1 MNITDKLKRPL
12 RDLRISVTDKCNFRC
27 QYCMPAE
34 IFDQYYTFLKKEKLL
49 TFEEIVRFTRLLTD
63 LGVEKIR
70 LTGGEPLIRLELD
83 KLVEQLRELPGVK
96 DIAMTTNG
104 SLLATKAA
112 MLKEAG
118 LDRVTI
124 SLDALD
130 PSVFNAMNGGVCNI
144 QDVLD
149 GIDAADQTGM
159 KIKINMVVQKGVNEQ
174 EILPMAR
181 YFQRKGHT
189 LRFIEFMDVG
199 NINGW
204 NMEQVVPSKD
214 IVRLIQDEL
223 PIEPVEPNYYGE
235 VAKRYRYVDNG
246 AEIGLISSVTQPFCS
261 SCTRGRLSAE
271 GMFYTCLFAS
281 KGQDIRS
288 LLRNDKTDEEILTY
302 MRDLWG
308 HRDDRYSEQRTELMN
323 DPNRKKIE
331 MNRMGG

>member
-49 TFEEIVRFTRLLTD
+49 TFEEIVRFTRLMTN

-70 LTGGEPLIRLELD
+70 LTGGEPLIRQELE
-83 KLVEQLRELPGVK
+83 KLVEQLYRLPGVK
-96 DIAMTTNG
+96 DIALTTNG
-104 SLLATKAA
+104 SLLAPKV
-112 MLKEAG
+112 MGLKKAG
-118 LDRVTI
+118 LDRITI

-130 PSVFNAMNGGVCNI
+130 PSVFNAMNGGVGNI

-149 GIDAADQTGM
+149 GIDAADQAGM
-159 KIKINMVVQKGVNEQ
+159 KIKINMVVQKGVNDQ

-181 YFQRKGHT
+181 YFHRKGHT

-214 IVRLIQDEL
+214 IVRLIQEEL

-235 VAKRYRYVDNG
+235 VAKRYRYADNG
-246 AEIGLISSVTQPFCS
+246 AEMGLISSVTQPFCS
-261 SCTRGRLSAE
+261 SCTRGRLSAD

-288 LLRNDKTDEEILTY
+288 LLRSDKTDEEMQEY
-302 MRDLWG
+302 MRNLWRY
-308 HRDDRYSEQRTELMN
+308 RDDRYSEQRTDLMN